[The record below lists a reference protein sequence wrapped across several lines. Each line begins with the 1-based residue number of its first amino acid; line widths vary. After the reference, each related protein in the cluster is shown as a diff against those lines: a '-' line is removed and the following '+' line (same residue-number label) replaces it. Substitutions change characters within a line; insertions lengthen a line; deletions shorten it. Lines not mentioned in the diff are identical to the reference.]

1 MARVVRPPAV
11 AGVFYPAGAAA
22 LRAELRRQLDAVP
35 AAGDAVPP
43 KAIIVPHAGL
53 RYSGAVAACA
63 YARAAPLR
71 GVVRT
76 VVLLGPAHYGG
87 GSGISLSGADAF
99 ASPLGALP
107 VDPDATARVLGL
119 SCARVRD
126 GVHAPEHCLEV
137 QLPFV
142 QLVLGDVAI
151 LPALA
156 GRGAAGAGEAV
167 LDALWDGDATLLVVS
182 SDLSHYLDDTTA
194 RARDRRTAA
203 AVEAL
208 DADAIPAG
216 GACGREAVQAL
227 LRVARRSG
235 LTARTVALG
244 TSADAGGDRD
254 RVVGYGAF
262 VLGARSE
269 R

>member
-53 RYSGAVAACA
+53 HYSGAVAACA

-76 VVLLGPAHYGG
+76 VVLLGPAHYGDG
-87 GSGISLSGADAF
+87 GIALSGADAF

-107 VDPDATARVLGL
+107 VDADATARVLAL
-119 SCARVRD
+119 PCTHVRD

-142 QLVLGDVAI
+142 QVVLGDVAI

-156 GRGAAGAGEAV
+156 GRGAAGAAEAV

-182 SDLSHYLDDTTA
+182 SDLSHYLDDATA

-208 DADAIPAG
+208 DADAIPDA

-227 LRVARRSG
+227 LRAARRRG
-235 LTARTVALG
+235 LTAHTVALG
-244 TSADAGGDRD
+244 TSADTGGDRD

-262 VLGARSE
+262 VLDARSE